1 MITLLL
7 SLSLIVPSGFAPQGS
22 GIPQVAAGGP
32 VTVRGTVELSP
43 AAADAAAASMAAEH
57 VRGLII
63 SRAAGLVESAAP
75 AWLPTFTRDQVV
87 RRWLGEFDPARGV
100 RIVARHMDEHDHGGL
115 GLSYR
120 TTLEIESDERA
131 LESALVRL
139 HRAIPRAAEHF
150 AAKCAGVIGFWLVLG
165 LAIAW
170 IDRLSRG
177 YMTWRLRCLGAVAG
191 LGLPAVA
198 LLIL

>member
-1 MITLLL
+1 MIDLLL
-7 SLSLIVPSGFAPQGS
+7 TLSLVVPSGAVQQGPGTAQLAS
-22 GIPQVAAGGP
+22 GGP
-32 VTVRGTVELSP
+32 VTVRGTVELTP
-43 AAADAAAASMAAEH
+43 AAADTAAASMASEH
-57 VRGLII
+57 VRGLVV
-63 SRAAGLVESAAP
+63 SRAEGLVESAAP
-75 AWLPTFTRDQVV
+75 VWLPTFTRDQIV
-87 RRWLGEFDPARGV
+87 RRWLGEFDPAKGV
-100 RIVARHMDEHDHGGL
+100 RIVGRKIDQHDHGGL
-115 GLSYR
+115 GSSYR

-131 LESALVRL
+131 VEAALTRL
-139 HRAIPRAAEHF
+139 RRAVPRAAEYF

-165 LAIAW
+165 LGIAW

>member
-1 MITLLL
+1 MIDLLL
-7 SLSLIVPSGFAPQGS
+7 TLSLFLPSGTAQQGT
-22 GIPQVAAGGP
+22 GTARVASGGP

-43 AAADAAAASMAAEH
+43 AAADSAAASMASEH
-57 VRGLII
+57 VRSLVVG
-63 SRAAGLVESAAP
+63 RAEGLVESVAP
-75 AWLPTFTRDQVV
+75 VWLPTFTRDQIV
-87 RRWLGEFDPARGV
+87 RRWLGEFDPAKGV
-100 RIVARHMDEHDHGGL
+100 RIVAHKMDQHDHGGL
-115 GLSYR
+115 GSSYR
-120 TTLEIESDERA
+120 TTLEIESDEGA
-131 LESALVRL
+131 VEAALVRL
-139 HRAIPRAAEHF
+139 RRAIPRAAEYF

-165 LAIAW
+165 LGISW